1 MKCFP
6 SPRGDGN
13 CWFRAIADQ
22 AVLHDLAYV
31 PRNHLELRRA
41 VIEFIRTHPMLE
53 VWMENA
59 VGFTLHEVDKK
70 GNPIIQQETKEERRM
85 RRQRNEEEMR
95 NFLQRHSVSQTWT
108 DDSGLICQVD

>member
-1 MKCFP
+1 MFP
-6 SPRGDGN
+6 PTRGDGN

-31 PRNHLELRRA
+31 PRNHLALRKA

-59 VGFTLHEVDKK
+59 VGCTVHEVDKE
-70 GNPIIQQETKEERRM
+70 GNPVVKEETLEERRKRKEKNQEDM
-85 RRQRNEEEMR
+85 RK
-95 NFLQRHSVSQTWT
+95 FLQRHSVSQEWT
-108 DDSGLICQVD
+108 DNSGLVCQVG